1 MAVLRILIY
10 FYHEFDEMKEM
21 NFRELPLLK
30 DSGNESVGKFSHTQG
45 RI

>member
-1 MAVLRILIY
+1 MNVL
-10 FYHEFDEMKEM
+10 
-21 NFRELPLLK
+21 NFIELPLIE